1 MMLSL
6 GLLEVGVRQHH
17 NSDQS
22 TARLSLPDWRMLLHP
37 ALPTR
42 NYSLWACWDLNQ
54 TSPTD
59 WQGQGSNP
67 RSRIFVSRVSR
78 ITINIKIELQTPG
91 SLNSWRIRTSP
102 ARGRGSDLQTGQIPV
117 STNLQLNTWRSEKIL
132 ATPSLDHSTRLI
144 LLIIDWKLVIRMRLA
159 TLSWCLTSN
168 IWTWC
173 RTKIHRGG
181 DSLRLYWKVLPLR
194 ERITISFITS
204 FINVYPLWGN
214 KDSELELFKEH
225 LISPDNKFH
234 QINKSGSLLSF

>member
-102 ARGRGSDLQTGQIPV
+102 ARGRGSDLQTGQIQ
-117 STNLQLNTWRSEKIL
+117 S
-132 ATPSLDHSTRLI
+132 
-144 LLIIDWKLVIRMRLA
+144 LLIFNWTHEGQRRSSPLPVWTTVRDW
-159 TLSWCLTSN
+159 SC
-168 IWTWC
+168 
-173 RTKIHRGG
+173 
-181 DSLRLYWKVLPLR
+181 
-194 ERITISFITS
+194 
-204 FINVYPLWGN
+204 
-214 KDSELELFKEH
+214 
-225 LISPDNKFH
+225 
-234 QINKSGSLLSF
+234 